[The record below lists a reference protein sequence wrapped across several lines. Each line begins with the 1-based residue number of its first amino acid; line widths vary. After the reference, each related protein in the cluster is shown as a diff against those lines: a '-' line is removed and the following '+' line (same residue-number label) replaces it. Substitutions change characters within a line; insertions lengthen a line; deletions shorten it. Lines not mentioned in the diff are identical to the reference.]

1 MENIIKSV
9 RELGKAIQADET
21 FKAYIAAKLDADN
34 DETLQNAIGEFNLV
48 KMQISEETQKED
60 KDEAKL
66 QELNVQLRKCY
77 ADIIA
82 NEKMQKYNNANQL
95 YSGLINKVYAI
106 LEMCC
111 NGEDPETCEVKTEEA
126 SCGGNCASCGGCG

>member
-34 DETLQNAIGEFNLV
+34 DEALQNAIGEFNLV

-111 NGEDPETCEVKTEEA
+111 NGEDPETCEPEEH
-126 SCGGNCASCGGCG
+126 SCSGSCSTCGGCH

>member
-21 FKAYIAAKLDADN
+21 FKAYIAAKMDADN
-34 DETLQNAIGEFNLV
+34 DEALQNAIGEFNLV

-66 QELNVQLRKCY
+66 QELNVKLRKCY

-111 NGEDPETCEVKTEEA
+111 NGEDPETCEPEEH
-126 SCGGNCASCGGCG
+126 SCSGSCSTCGGCH

>member
-21 FKAYIAAKLDADN
+21 FKAYIAAKMDADN
-34 DETLQNAIGEFNLV
+34 DEALQNAIGEFNLV

-66 QELNVQLRKCY
+66 QELNVKLRKCY

-82 NEKMQKYNNANQL
+82 NEKMQKYNQL

-111 NGEDPETCEVKTEEA
+111 NGEDPETCEPEEH
-126 SCGGNCASCGGCG
+126 SCSGSCSTCGGCH

>member
-21 FKAYIAAKLDADN
+21 FKAYIAAKMDADN
-34 DETLQNAIGEFNLV
+34 DEALQNAIGEFNLV

-111 NGEDPETCEVKTEEA
+111 NGEDPETCEPEEH
-126 SCGGNCASCGGCG
+126 SCSGSCSTCGGCH

>member
-21 FKAYIAAKLDADN
+21 FKAYIEAKTEADN

-48 KMQISEETQKED
+48 KMQINEEAQKED

-66 QELNVQLRKCY
+66 QELNVQLRKSY

-95 YSGLINKVYAI
+95 YSSLINKVYAI

-111 NGEDPETCEVKTEEA
+111 NGEDPETCEPEEH
-126 SCGGNCASCGGCG
+126 SCSGSCSTCGGCH

>member
-1 MENIIKSV
+1 MENIIKAV
-9 RELGKAIQADET
+9 RELGKEIQADEL
-21 FKAYIAAKLDADN
+21 FKTYIAAKLEADN

-60 KDEAKL
+60 KDEAKI
-66 QELNVQLRKCY
+66 QELNVKLRKNY

-82 NEKMQKYNNANQL
+82 NEKMQKYNNANQM

-106 LEMCC
+106 LELCC
-111 NGEDPETCEVKTEEA
+111 NGEDPETCEPEDHGCSG
-126 SCGGNCASCGGCG
+126 SCSTCGGCH

>member
-21 FKAYIAAKLDADN
+21 FKAYIAAKMDADN
-34 DETLQNAIGEFNLV
+34 DEALQNAIGEFNLV

-106 LEMCC
+106 LELCC
-111 NGEDPETCEVKTEEA
+111 NGEDPETCEPEEH
-126 SCGGNCASCGGCG
+126 SCSGSCSTCGGCR

>member
-48 KMQISEETQKED
+48 KMQINEEAQKED

-66 QELNVQLRKCY
+66 QELNVKLRKCY

-106 LEMCC
+106 LELCC
-111 NGEDPETCEVKTEEA
+111 NGEDPETCEPEEH
-126 SCGGNCASCGGCG
+126 SCSGSCSTCGGCH

>member
-48 KMQISEETQKED
+48 KMQINEETQKED

-111 NGEDPETCEVKTEEA
+111 NGEDPETCEPEEH
-126 SCGGNCASCGGCG
+126 SCSGSCSTCGGCH

>member
-21 FKAYIAAKLDADN
+21 FKAYIEAKTEADN

-48 KMQISEETQKED
+48 KMQINEEAQKED

-66 QELNVQLRKCY
+66 QELNVQLRKSY

-111 NGEDPETCEVKTEEA
+111 NGEDPETCEPA
-126 SCGGNCASCGGCG
+126 SCTGDCSACGGCH

>member
-21 FKAYIAAKLDADN
+21 FKAYIEAKTEADN

-48 KMQISEETQKED
+48 KMQINEEAQKED

-66 QELNVQLRKCY
+66 QELNVQLRKSY

-111 NGEDPETCEVKTEEA
+111 NGEDPETCEPEEH
-126 SCGGNCASCGGCG
+126 SCSGSCSTCGGCH

>member
-21 FKAYIAAKLDADN
+21 FKAYIAAKMDADN

-66 QELNVQLRKCY
+66 QELNVKLRKCY

-111 NGEDPETCEVKTEEA
+111 NGEDPETCEPEEH
-126 SCGGNCASCGGCG
+126 SCSGSCSTCGGCH

>member
-21 FKAYIAAKLDADN
+21 FKAYIAAKTDADN
-34 DETLQNAIGEFNLV
+34 DETLQAAIGEFNLI

-66 QELNVQLRKCY
+66 QELNVQLRKSY

-95 YSGLINKVYAI
+95 YSGLVNKVYAI

-111 NGEDPETCEVKTEEA
+111 NGEDPETCEPEEH
-126 SCGGNCASCGGCG
+126 SCSGSCSTCGGCH